1 MQEVKQFQVELK
13 FMRRPGLK
21 MILLS
26 KTELG
31 GKIMWTSLPMTYIIF
46 DNEMNIIPQST
57 SCELINLE
65 WEVIQEYHLTVTKD
79 IHNEFPNFDPYDLIL
94 LIEKNLEYRLLYIDL
109 KFNDRNFP
117 AIVDFNYMNTKMYGD
132 GKTEQVKNIMK
143 GNWCKIEELYLNLY

>member
-31 GKIMWTSLPMTYIIF
+31 GKIMWASLPMTYIIF

-57 SCELINLE
+57 SCELAKLE

-79 IHNEFPNFDPYDLIL
+79 THNEFPNFDPYDLIL
-94 LIEKNLEYRLLYIDL
+94 LIEKNLEYRLLYIDI

-117 AIVDFNYMNTKMYGD
+117 VIVDFNYMSTKMYGD
-132 GKTEQVKNIMK
+132 GKTEYVKNIMK